1 MRRYLFSGWHDITLA
16 ESVASWVVW
25 RFKVARLERFFS
37 VNRCEQCF
45 IGWSPSYSSHD
56 PCEQHLPAKVIF
68 SQTNSVSGESTRQ
81 FWSESLFRSSGSPYK
96 SGSSHITSQV
106 WLGFDLNSEAQAFNC
121 LTRLNSRGPVSTSN
135 LPQSIDHWL
144 LN

>member
-1 MRRYLFSGWHDITLA
+1 MSNVSLVDLHPTVLMTRVNNIFQLKLFSLRQTV
-16 ESVASWVVW
+16 SRAS
-25 RFKVARLERFFS
+25 R
-37 VNRCEQCF
+37 
-45 IGWSPSYSSHD
+45 PDSSG
-56 PCEQHLPAKVIF
+56 L
-68 SQTNSVSGESTRQ
+68 
-81 FWSESLFRSSGSPYK
+81 SSGSPYK